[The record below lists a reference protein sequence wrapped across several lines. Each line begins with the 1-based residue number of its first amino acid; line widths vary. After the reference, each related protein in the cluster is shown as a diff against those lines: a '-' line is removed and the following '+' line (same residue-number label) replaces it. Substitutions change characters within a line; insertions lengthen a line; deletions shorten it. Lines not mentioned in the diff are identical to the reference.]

1 MNYREA
7 IERLKSLSDPAR
19 VAAMSRFGV
28 QVKKALGISAPEL
41 RRLAREIG
49 KDHAMAARLWSSGI
63 HEARILAALID
74 DAQFVTEGQMESW
87 ASDFDS
93 WDVCDACC
101 SNLFD
106 RTPFAY
112 RKAIEWSRRE
122 EEYVKRAAFALMA
135 ALAVHDKKAA
145 DENFVKFL
153 PLIRRES
160 ADDRN
165 FVKKA
170 VNWALRQIGK
180 RNAALNR
187 AAIDAAR
194 EIQSVSS
201 RSARWIAADALRELT
216 SEKVQSRLRRKSSSF
231 ERTSSDQRARANF

>member
-1 MNYREA
+1 MKYRDL
-7 IERLKSLSDPAR
+7 IERLKALSDPAR
-19 VAAMSRFGV
+19 VAGMSRFGV
-28 QVKKALGISAPEL
+28 EVKKALGVSAPEL
-41 RRLAREIG
+41 RRLARETG
-49 KDHAMAARLWSSGI
+49 KDHQLAARLWASQI
-63 HEARILAALID
+63 HEARILASLID
-74 DAQFVTEGQMESW
+74 DPRLVTEDQMESW

-101 SNLFD
+101 SNLFC

-112 RKAIEWSRRE
+112 RKAIEWSGRE

-145 DENFVKFL
+145 DEKFAEFL
-153 PLIRRES
+153 PIIRREA

-170 VNWALRQIGK
+170 INWALRQIGK

-187 AAIDAAR
+187 AAIAAAS
-194 EIQSVSS
+194 EIRLIDS

-216 SEKVQSRLRRKSSSF
+216 GEQVRNRLRRKSAL
-231 ERTSSDQRARANF
+231 ERGDLSPL